1 MKNSFLLVATIGEG
15 LMVIWVNFNYFNI
28 TYVGFDFN
36 VSTLASVGNMLTFM
50 VGSKQAFEV
59 SLPHV
64 AQTQMQRNNR
74 CSHRVSC

>member
-1 MKNSFLLVATIGEG
+1 MKNNFLLVATIGEG
-15 LMVIWVNFNYFNI
+15 LMVIWVNFNYCNI

-74 CSHRVSC
+74 CSLRASC